1 MSTNSNEPSKPKEV
15 DLGQLF
21 KLIGDAYDRFF
32 NFFINIFKT
41 IFLAF
46 VWLIFLIK
54 KRIFVLLSVATL
66 GFLIGT
72 IAPKFSPLKF
82 ESSAVVAQNYPTGEN
97 LYNLTEYYNNLV
109 KQKDYEALGQ
119 ALAIDTE
126 KTKKILS
133 FDVKPLFSG
142 NDNIVAFNEFL
153 LEIDTLASP
162 PIVYKDFL
170 ENLEDHSYKYQKI
183 SIQSTLK
190 SSFKL
195 ALSNIVK
202 TISLNPHF
210 VNEQKKDIIE
220 LTKTKTSFELALV
233 KSDSIQS
240 TYKRVL
246 ERELISNNASE
257 NGIIFEGSSK
267 TKITRE
273 YELYLS
279 DLQIREKL
287 IEVERDLL
295 DKQYIIETISNKR
308 DSGLSS
314 NTKNLFGAELPMS
327 LYTAA
332 LFFLLVFAVLLALE
346 FSRFI
351 EKFRTQVSI

>member
-1 MSTNSNEPSKPKEV
+1 MSTNSNEPSKAKEV

-21 KLIGDAYDRFF
+21 KLIGDAFDRFF

-54 KRIFVLLSVATL
+54 KRIFVLLSAATL

-72 IAPKFSPLKF
+72 IAPTFSPLKF
-82 ESSAVVAQNYPTGEN
+82 ESSVVVAQNYPTGEN
-97 LYNLTEYYNNLV
+97 LYNLIEYYNNLV
-109 KQKDYEALGQ
+109 KQKDHEALGQ
-119 ALAIDTE
+119 ALALDIQ
-126 KTKKILS
+126 KTTKILN

-162 PIVYKDFL
+162 LVVYKDFL

-183 SIQSTLK
+183 TIQSTLK

-210 VNEQKKDIIE
+210 INEQKKDIIE
-220 LTKTKTSFELALV
+220 LTKTKTSFELSLV

-246 ERELISNNASE
+246 ERDLSVNKASE
-257 NGIIFEGSSK
+257 IGITFEGSSK
-267 TKITRE
+267 TEKTK
-273 YELYLS
+273 ELDLFRS
-279 DLQIREKL
+279 DLRIREKL

-295 DKQYIIETISNKR
+295 DKQNIIETISNEQ
-308 DSGLSS
+308 DSGLAS

-327 LYTAA
+327 LYMAA
-332 LFFLLVFAVLLALE
+332 LLFLLVFAVLLVLE